1 MKKILSMA
9 AIALTLASCSNDDE
23 NIVID
28 NGEATNAVAIQISQ
42 KVAGVESKAAVT
54 LGSTMQ
60 AVIMMVDAG
69 DSDANNPDF
78 TAFTPKL
85 QNILGGTDNKELQN
99 DANRATV
106 ATTQFEAQTSATTIE
121 LTPKL
126 YYPVESGSSTK
137 KTWLFG
143 VSPMGDVKGTIVT
156 FSQTDG
162 LQDVMFADKVDVGS
176 KDNHTIISPLEFKHK
191 TTQLTF
197 VAKLSSELAGTD
209 WENKEV
215 TVKNIVIQS
224 AGVPISLDFN
234 GGKVEYKTGTAL
246 TVKGCDTKL
255 SLTPCSPSVPVM
267 VQPASGIKVNLELSV
282 GGTVKWYNNLM
293 VKKSGSL
300 DDLVTKEAESHEIT
314 FTITPPITASDGTAI
329 EASAKIVDWTKGDAG
344 SVEIK

>member
-42 KVAGVESKAAVT
+42 KVAGVESKAAIT
-54 LGSTMQ
+54 PGSNMQ

-69 DSDANNPDF
+69 SLDADNPDF
-78 TAFTPKL
+78 SAFTPKL
-85 QNILGGTDNKELQN
+85 QNELDEQNKLNTDDK
-99 DANRATV
+99 RATV
-106 ATTQFEAQTSATTIE
+106 ATTQFEAQTLATTIE

-143 VSPMGDVKGTIVT
+143 VSPMGDVRGTIVT

-176 KDNHTIISPLEFKHK
+176 KDNHTTISPLEFKHK

-197 VAKLSSELAGTD
+197 VAKLSSDLTDTD
-209 WENKEV
+209 WDGKDV

-255 SLTPCSPSVPVM
+255 STTPCSPSVPVM

-329 EASAKIVDWTKGDAG
+329 EASAKIVDWTVGDAG